1 MVTFLGQL
9 VTGTVPGGV
18 GNSVTGPL
26 GVINIVSQA
35 AKVGI
40 INVMYIAA
48 VISLN
53 LGIINLVP
61 LPALDGGRLLMLAIE
76 AIRGG
81 KKIDPNKEA
90 MINMVGLGA
99 LMLFM
104 VFITYKDILR
114 LF

>member
-1 MVTFLGQL
+1 
-9 VTGTVPGGV
+9 
-18 GNSVTGPL
+18 
-26 GVINIVSQA
+26 
-35 AKVGI
+35 
-40 INVMYIAA
+40 
-48 VISLN
+48 
-53 LGIINLVP
+53 
-61 LPALDGGRLLMLAIE
+61 MLAIE